1 MPDSTTDFASLRRT
15 MVDGQLRTYDITDQ
29 ELLSAMLEVPREKF
43 VPAALSG
50 IAYLDTDVP
59 VGAERGRRMLKPMVL
74 AKLIQAA
81 DVTSTDHVL
90 DVGCATGY
98 SSAILAKLAE
108 SVVALE
114 SDANLAE
121 TARKVLGQVGAHAV
135 TVVSGPL
142 PEGCA
147 VRGPYDVI
155 VVNGLVEVIS
165 PQLLGQLKDGGRLVT
180 LAGEGP
186 ASKAMLYRSVRG
198 EVSARPIFDAAGAAL
213 PGFAKPAE
221 FVF

>member
-43 VPAALSG
+43 VPASLAG
-50 IAYLDTDVP
+50 VAYLDTDVP
-59 VGAERGRRMLKPMVL
+59 VGADRGRRMLKPMVL

-81 DVTSTDHVL
+81 NVTSTDHVL

-98 SSAILAKLAE
+98 SSAVLAKLAG

-114 SDANLAE
+114 TDVNLAE
-121 TARKVLGQVGAHAV
+121 MARKDLEMAGARSV
-135 TVVSGPL
+135 TVVSGL
-142 PEGCA
+142 LQDGCA
-147 VRGPYDVI
+147 ARGPYDVI
-155 VVNGLVEVIS
+155 VVNGLVEAVS

-180 LAGEGP
+180 LIGEGP

-198 EVSARPIFDAAGAAL
+198 EVSARPIFDAAGAVL

>member
-43 VPAALSG
+43 VSAALSG

-81 DVTSTDHVL
+81 NITSTDHVL

-98 SSAILAKLAE
+98 SSAVLAKLAE

-114 SDANLAE
+114 SDGNLAE
-121 TARKVLGQVGAHAV
+121 TARKALEQVAAHAV
-135 TVVSGPL
+135 TVVNGPL

-155 VVNGLVEVIS
+155 VVNGLVEAIS
-165 PQLLGQLKDGGRLVT
+165 PQLLSQLKEGGRLVT
-180 LAGEGP
+180 LVGEGP

-198 EVSARPIFDAAGAAL
+198 EVSARPIFDAAGATL